1 MTELI
6 QKQTVL
12 DSSRINLKES
22 WDVNFWCDELNLK
35 AEELKE
41 IVKNVGPLVHDVRLH
56 LAKRLLQNWPSAY

>member
-6 QKQTVL
+6 QNQTVL
-12 DSSRINLKES
+12 DQNQINVKES

-41 IVKNVGPLVHDVRLH
+41 IVKMVGPKVHDVRMH
-56 LAKRLLQNWPSAY
+56 IAKRLLISWPVAY

>member
-6 QKQTVL
+6 QNQTVL
-12 DSSRINLKES
+12 DQNQINVKES

-41 IVKNVGPLVHDVRLH
+41 IVKKVGPKVHDVRLH
-56 LAKRLLQNWPSAY
+56 IAKRLLINWPVAY